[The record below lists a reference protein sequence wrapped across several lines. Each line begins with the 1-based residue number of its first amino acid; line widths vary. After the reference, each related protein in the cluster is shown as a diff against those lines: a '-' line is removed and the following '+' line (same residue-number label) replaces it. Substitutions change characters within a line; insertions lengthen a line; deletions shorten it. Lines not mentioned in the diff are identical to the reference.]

1 MSAALI
7 SIAAQIGA
15 PLVRD
20 ILARKI
26 GGKNAELAETVV
38 KAVADRAGVP
48 VERIGETARAGG
60 GPAEEV
66 REAIR
71 AVNADL
77 APHLVAL
84 HEAELE
90 TKLRIFEAE
99 RSEPA
104 AVRMWRPIGMYF
116 TFLLWAWNTML
127 LHVANAWWLI
137 ALPPTPWDVLLAWTG
152 LYLSLYMGGHTVKAV
167 AESWGRK

>member
-7 SIAAQIGA
+7 SLAAQIGA

-26 GGKNAELAETVV
+26 GGENAELAETVV
-38 KAVADRAGVP
+38 KAVAERAGLP
-48 VERIGETARAGG
+48 VGELAGAATAPGADT
-60 GPAEEV
+60 GPV
-66 REAIR
+66 GDAIR
-71 AVNADL
+71 DVNIEL
-77 APHLVAL
+77 APELVAL
-84 HEAELE
+84 HEAELAA
-90 TKLRIFEAE
+90 KVRIFEAE
-99 RSEPA
+99 RGDPLLA
-104 AVRMWRPIGMYF
+104 RIWRPMGMYF
-116 TFLLWAWNTML
+116 TFLLWAWNTMI
-127 LHVANAWWLI
+127 LHVANAWWKI